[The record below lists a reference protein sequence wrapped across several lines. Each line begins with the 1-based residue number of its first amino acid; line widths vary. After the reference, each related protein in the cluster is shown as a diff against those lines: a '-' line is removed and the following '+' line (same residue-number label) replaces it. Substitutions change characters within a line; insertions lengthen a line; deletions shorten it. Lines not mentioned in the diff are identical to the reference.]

1 MKRIVSFFK
10 KNNTT
15 HWWYLVLGL
24 ITANIFLAIV
34 TALEPEVLR
43 FGVAAISNKSISLLK
58 ETAWRAAAILLLLLL
73 SKAAVTVLQVN
84 VRTICQKSLSN
95 KLIHD
100 LILMDKENSD
110 QYEFGGVST
119 IIIDNIKYG
128 SEAIATMFSDFTAG
142 LGAIVFAG
150 LYMLLIEWR
159 LSLCLFFYYLL
170 VRLAIRE
177 INKKLKKNAR
187 ELMSA
192 EVQANNLLGSLLSNM
207 IPLRLSAH
215 PAFLREKYRAN
226 EEKVMQKR
234 WKSFAWDNGQK
245 DFIWAAAKTAE
256 YLIIY
261 AVGVVVFKNV
271 PAETLF
277 SFIFASDIFNNGLY
291 QFSFYWSSR
300 ASLEVYVDSFEK
312 TMTTKASNTEKTQAK
327 PISERFSI
335 VFDKVSFGYQDDQ
348 VLRNVSF
355 SINPGE
361 KVLIKGGNGQ
371 GKSTILKL
379 MTGLYRPKGGRIL
392 FDNIDISEMDI
403 RDLSS
408 SYLYISQNSHILEG
422 NVYENMALCHEYN
435 REKADQILEDFR
447 IHVDGSALPD
457 SMSAGEKQRLNI
469 TRDFYRDK
477 KSLVLADEIFSN
489 VDPENRERIV
499 RLFFERFGDATVC
512 MITHDDIDYSFDR
525 IFYVENGRVVEE
537 KQGDE
542 GHGKIQ

>member
-1 MKRIVSFFK
+1 MKPIISFFK
-10 KNNTT
+10 QNNPSY
-15 HWWYLVLGL
+15 WWRLVIGL
-24 ITANIFLAIV
+24 IAANIILAIA

-43 FGVAAISNKSISLLK
+43 FGVAAISNKSIILLK

-73 SKAAVTVLQVN
+73 AKSAVTVLQVN
-84 VRTICQKSLSN
+84 VRTICQKSLSD
-95 KLIHD
+95 KLILD
-100 LILMDKENSD
+100 LISMDKGKSD
-110 QYEFGGVST
+110 QYEFGGIST
-119 IIIDNIKYG
+119 IIVDNIKRG
-128 SEAIATMFSDFTAG
+128 SEDISTMFSDFTAG

-159 LSLCLFFYYLL
+159 LSLCLFLYYLL
-170 VRLAIRE
+170 IRLVVQE

-215 PAFLREKYRAN
+215 PAFLREKYKAN
-226 EEKVMQKR
+226 EKKVMQKR
-234 WKSFAWDNGQK
+234 WESFAWDNGQK
-245 DFIWAAAKTAE
+245 DLIWAAAKTAE

-261 AVGVVVFKNV
+261 SVGVLIFKDV
-271 PAETLF
+271 PAEILF

-312 TMTTKASNTEKTQAK
+312 MMTAEASNKEKTQAK
-327 PISERFSI
+327 PISDRFSI
-335 VFDKVSFGYQDDQ
+335 IFDKVSFGYRDVQI
-348 VLRNVSF
+348 LRNISF
-355 SINPGE
+355 TINPGE

-371 GKSTILKL
+371 GKSTLLKL
-379 MTGLYRPKGGRIL
+379 MTGLYRPTKGRIL

-422 NVYENMALCHEYN
+422 NVYENMALNHVYDQ
-435 REKADQILEDFR
+435 EKADQILKDFK
-447 IHVDGSALPD
+447 IHVSGDALPD
-457 SMSAGEKQRLNI
+457 TMSAGEKQRLNI

-477 KSLVLADEIFSN
+477 KTLVLADEIFSN
-489 VDPENRERIV
+489 VDPENRARIV
-499 RLFFERFGDATVC
+499 SLFFERFRDTTVC
-512 MITHDDIDYSFDR
+512 MITHDDIDYSFER
-525 IFYVENGRVVEE
+525 IFYVENGKVFEE
-537 KQGDE
+537 KPGGNDNGQS
-542 GHGKIQ
+542 